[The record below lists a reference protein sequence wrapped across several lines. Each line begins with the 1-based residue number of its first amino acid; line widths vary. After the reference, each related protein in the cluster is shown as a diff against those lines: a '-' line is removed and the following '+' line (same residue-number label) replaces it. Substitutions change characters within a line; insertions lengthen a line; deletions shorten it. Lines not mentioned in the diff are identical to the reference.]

1 MAALKAQEERCILA
15 EVVVDT
21 GMGACVTRSCPLQ

>member
-15 EVVVDT
+15 EVVVDAS
-21 GMGACVTRSCPLQ
+21 MGSCVTQGYPSQ

>member
-15 EVVVDT
+15 VVVDAS
-21 GMGACVTRSCPLQ
+21 MGSCVTQGYPSQ

>member
-21 GMGACVTRSCPLQ
+21 GMGARVTRGCPSQ